1 MANNDFIK
9 LRNISKKFDDVIAV
23 DSLDLDISEGEFFSL
38 LGPSGCGKTTLL
50 RILAGFEYPT
60 TGNVFIDTQR
70 IDKPGAKVET
80 NCNLILKQKDK
91 IWVSRGGYKLDKA
104 INDFEVDCTG
114 IIAMDIGSST
124 GGFTDVLIK
133 KGAKKVY
140 SVDVG
145 YGQLDWNIR
154 NNACVEVL
162 EKTNARYL
170 DSDII
175 SDKLD
180 AIVCDV
186 SFISLKKVIKPN
198 IKFLKNNGWIIS
210 LIKPQF
216 EIGKDLLGK
225 GGVVKNA
232 EHHQMVVD
240 DIRVFFENEI
250 DLSIKGIIDSPI
262 LGPKGN
268 KEFLIYGQK

>member
-1 MANNDFIK
+1 
-9 LRNISKKFDDVIAV
+9 
-23 DSLDLDISEGEFFSL
+23 
-38 LGPSGCGKTTLL
+38 
-50 RILAGFEYPT
+50 
-60 TGNVFIDTQR
+60 
-70 IDKPGAKVET
+70 
-80 NCNLILKQKDK
+80 
-91 IWVSRGGYKLDKA
+91 
-104 INDFEVDCTG
+104 
-114 IIAMDIGSST
+114 MDIGSST

-140 SVDVG
+140 CVDVG

-154 NNACVEVL
+154 NNHRVIVL
-162 EKTNARYL
+162 EKTNAKYL
-170 DSDII
+170 DSKKII
-175 SDKLD
+175 DELD

-198 IKFLKNNGWIIS
+198 MKFLKTKGWLIC

-216 EIGKDLLGK
+216 EIGKNLLVK
-225 GGVVKNA
+225 GGVVKNI

-250 DLSIKGIIDSPI
+250 NLNVKGIIESPI

-268 KEFLIYGQK
+268 KEFLIYGQKKLENLFG

>member
-1 MANNDFIK
+1 M
-9 LRNISKKFDDVIAV
+9 LFDK
-23 DSLDLDISEGEFFSL
+23 DLVKSRQEAIGL
-38 LGPSGCGKTTLL
+38 
-50 RILAGFEYPT
+50 ILS
-60 TGNVFIDTQR
+60 GNVFIDSQR
-70 IDKPGAKVET
+70 IDKPGTKVKT
-80 NCNLILKQKDK
+80 NCNLILKKK
-91 IWVSRGGYKLDKA
+91 NKAWVSRGGYKLERA
-104 INDFEVDCTG
+104 IREFNVECRD

-133 KGAKKVY
+133 KGAQKVY

-154 NNACVEVL
+154 NNHRVIVL
-162 EKTNARYL
+162 EKTNAKYL
-170 DSDII
+170 DSKKIT
-175 SDKLD
+175 DKLD

-198 IKFLKNNGWIIS
+198 IKLLKTKGWLIS

-216 EIGKDLLGK
+216 EIGKNLLGK
-225 GGVVKNA
+225 GGIVKNI

-240 DIRVFFENEI
+240 DIKDFFENEI
-250 DLSIKGIIDSPI
+250 NLNVKGIIESPI

-268 KEFLIYGQK
+268 KEFLIYVQN

>member
-1 MANNDFIK
+1 MKSRQAAIW
-9 LRNISKKFDDVIAV
+9 L
-23 DSLDLDISEGEFFSL
+23 
-38 LGPSGCGKTTLL
+38 
-50 RILAGFEYPT
+50 ILS
-60 TGNVFIDTQR
+60 GNVFLDSQR
-70 IDKPGAKVET
+70 IDKPGTKVET

-104 INDFEVDCTG
+104 VNQFDVDCTD

-145 YGQLDWNIR
+145 YGQLDWNLR
-154 NNACVEVL
+154 NNARVEVL

-170 DSDII
+170 DSDKV

-180 AIVCDV
+180 DIVCDV

-198 IKFLKNNGWIIS
+198 IK
-210 LIKPQF
+210 
-216 EIGKDLLGK
+216 
-225 GGVVKNA
+225 
-232 EHHQMVVD
+232 
-240 DIRVFFENEI
+240 
-250 DLSIKGIIDSPI
+250 
-262 LGPKGN
+262 
-268 KEFLIYGQK
+268 

>member
-1 MANNDFIK
+1 
-9 LRNISKKFDDVIAV
+9 LLFDK
-23 DSLDLDISEGEFFSL
+23 DLVKSRQEAIGL
-38 LGPSGCGKTTLL
+38 
-50 RILAGFEYPT
+50 ILS
-60 TGNVFIDTQR
+60 GNVFIDSQR
-70 IDKPGAKVET
+70 IDKPGTKVET
-80 NCNLILKQKDK
+80 DCNLILKKK
-91 IWVSRGGYKLDKA
+91 NKMWVSRGGYKLDQA
-104 INDFEVDCTG
+104 IDEFDIDCTD

-154 NNACVEVL
+154 NNYRVVVL

-170 DSDII
+170 DSKKI

-198 IKFLKNNGWIIS
+198 IKFLKTKGWLIS

-225 GGVVKNA
+225 GGIVKNI
-232 EHHQMVVD
+232 EHHQMILD
-240 DIRVFFENEI
+240 DIKDFFENEI
-250 DLSIKGIIDSPI
+250 NLNVKGITESPI

-268 KEFLIYGQK
+268 KEFLIYGQN

>member
-1 MANNDFIK
+1 M
-9 LRNISKKFDDVIAV
+9 LFDK
-23 DSLDLDISEGEFFSL
+23 DLVNSRQEAIGL
-38 LGPSGCGKTTLL
+38 
-50 RILAGFEYPT
+50 ILS
-60 TGNVFIDTQR
+60 GNVFIDSHR
-70 IDKPGAKVET
+70 IDKPGTKVET
-80 NCNLILKQKDK
+80 NCNLILKKK
-91 IWVSRGGYKLDKA
+91 NKMWVSRGGYKLDQA
-104 INDFEVDCTG
+104 IREFDVDCTD
-114 IIAMDIGSST
+114 IIVMDIGSST

-154 NNACVEVL
+154 NNARVVVL

-170 DSDII
+170 DNKLI

-186 SFISLKKVIKPN
+186 SFISLKKIIKPN
-198 IKFLKNNGWIIS
+198 IKFLKTKGWLIG

-216 EIGKDLLGK
+216 EIGKNLLGK
-225 GGVVKNA
+225 GGVVKNI
-232 EHHQMVVD
+232 EHHKMVVD
-240 DIRVFFENEI
+240 DIRFFFENEI
-250 DLSIKGIIDSPI
+250 NLNVKGIIESPI

>member
-1 MANNDFIK
+1 M
-9 LRNISKKFDDVIAV
+9 LFDKNLVKSRQEAIG
-23 DSLDLDISEGEFFSL
+23 L
-38 LGPSGCGKTTLL
+38 
-50 RILAGFEYPT
+50 ILS
-60 TGNVFIDTQR
+60 GNVFIDSQR
-70 IDKPGAKVET
+70 IDKPGTKVEI

-91 IWVSRGGYKLDKA
+91 MWVSRGGYKLDKA

-145 YGQLDWNIR
+145 YGQLDWNLR
-154 NNACVEVL
+154 NNARVEVL

-175 SDKLD
+175 SNELD

-268 KEFLIYGQK
+268 KEFLIYGKK

>member
-1 MANNDFIK
+1 M
-9 LRNISKKFDDVIAV
+9 LFDK
-23 DSLDLDISEGEFFSL
+23 DLVKSRQEAIGL
-38 LGPSGCGKTTLL
+38 
-50 RILAGFEYPT
+50 ILA
-60 TGNVFIDTQR
+60 GNVFIDSKR
-70 IDKPGAKVET
+70 IDKPGTKVEI
-80 NCNLILKQKDK
+80 NCNLSLRKKCK
-91 IWVSRGGYKLDKA
+91 MWVSRGGYKLDRA
-104 INDFEVDCTG
+104 INEFEIDCTD
-114 IIAMDIGSST
+114 ITAMDIGAST

-170 DSDII
+170 DNNII
-175 SDKLD
+175 RDKLD

-198 IKFLKNNGWIIS
+198 IKFLKKKGWIIS

-225 GGVVKNA
+225 GGIVKNV

-250 DLSIKGIIDSPI
+250 NLSVKGIIESPI

-268 KEFLIYGQK
+268 KEFLIYGQN

>member
-1 MANNDFIK
+1 MLFAKNLVNSRQEAIG
-9 LRNISKKFDDVIAV
+9 L
-23 DSLDLDISEGEFFSL
+23 
-38 LGPSGCGKTTLL
+38 
-50 RILAGFEYPT
+50 ILS
-60 TGNVFIDTQR
+60 GNVFIDSQR
-70 IDKPGAKVET
+70 IDKPGTKVET
-80 NCNLILKQKDK
+80 NCNLVLKKKDK
-91 IWVSRGGYKLDKA
+91 IWVSRGGYKLDQA
-104 INDFEVDCTG
+104 IREFDVDCKN
-114 IIAMDIGSST
+114 IIVMDIGSST

-154 NNACVEVL
+154 NNSRVVVL

-170 DSDII
+170 NNKLI

-186 SFISLKKVIKPN
+186 SFISLKKIIKPN
-198 IKFLKNNGWIIS
+198 IKFLKTKGWLIC

-216 EIGKDLLGK
+216 EIGKNLLVK
-225 GGVVKNA
+225 GGVVKNI

-250 DLSIKGIIDSPI
+250 NLNVKGIIESPI

-268 KEFLIYGQK
+268 KEFLIYAQKKLENLFG

>member
-1 MANNDFIK
+1 M
-9 LRNISKKFDDVIAV
+9 LFDKNLVKSRQEAIG
-23 DSLDLDISEGEFFSL
+23 L
-38 LGPSGCGKTTLL
+38 
-50 RILAGFEYPT
+50 ILS
-60 TGNVFIDTQR
+60 GNVFIDSQKV
-70 IDKPGAKVET
+70 DKPGTKVKT
-80 NCNLILKQKDK
+80 NCNLILKQKHK
-91 IWVSRGGYKLDKA
+91 IWVSRGGYKLDQA
-104 INDFEVDCTG
+104 IKEFDVDCTG

-154 NNACVEVL
+154 KNHRVTVL

-170 DSDII
+170 DSKKI

-198 IKFLKNNGWIIS
+198 IKFLKTKGWLIS

-225 GGVVKNA
+225 GGVVKNV
-232 EHHQMVVD
+232 EHHQMVID
-240 DIRVFFENEI
+240 DIRDFFENEI
-250 DLSIKGIIDSPI
+250 NLNVKGVTESPI

-268 KEFLIYGQK
+268 KEFLIYGQN

>member
-1 MANNDFIK
+1 M
-9 LRNISKKFDDVIAV
+9 
-23 DSLDLDISEGEFFSL
+23 
-38 LGPSGCGKTTLL
+38 
-50 RILAGFEYPT
+50 
-60 TGNVFIDTQR
+60 
-70 IDKPGAKVET
+70 
-80 NCNLILKQKDK
+80 
-91 IWVSRGGYKLDKA
+91 WVSRGGYKLDRA
-104 INDFEVDCTG
+104 INEFEIDCTD
-114 IIAMDIGSST
+114 ITAMDIGAST

-170 DSDII
+170 DNNII
-175 SDKLD
+175 RDKLD

-198 IKFLKNNGWIIS
+198 IKFLKKKGWIIS

-225 GGVVKNA
+225 GGIVKNV

-250 DLSIKGIIDSPI
+250 NLSVKGIIESPI

-268 KEFLIYGQK
+268 KEFLIYGQN

>member
-1 MANNDFIK
+1 M
-9 LRNISKKFDDVIAV
+9 LFDK
-23 DSLDLDISEGEFFSL
+23 DLVKSRQEAIGL
-38 LGPSGCGKTTLL
+38 
-50 RILAGFEYPT
+50 ILA
-60 TGNVFIDTQR
+60 GNVFIDSQR
-70 IDKPGAKVET
+70 IDKPGTKVEI
-80 NCNLILKQKDK
+80 NCNLSLKKK
-91 IWVSRGGYKLDKA
+91 YKTWVSRGGYKLDQA
-104 INDFEVDCTG
+104 INEFEIDCTD
-114 IIAMDIGSST
+114 ITAMDIGAST
-124 GGFTDVLIK
+124 GGFTDVLLK

-154 NNACVEVL
+154 NNARVEVL

-198 IKFLKNNGWIIS
+198 IKFLKNDGWIIS

-216 EIGKDLLGK
+216 EIGRDLLGK
-225 GGVVKNA
+225 GGIVKNA

-240 DIRVFFENEI
+240 DIRAFFENEI

-268 KEFLIYGQK
+268 KEFLIYGHK

>member
-1 MANNDFIK
+1 
-9 LRNISKKFDDVIAV
+9 LLFDK
-23 DSLDLDISEGEFFSL
+23 DLVKSRQEAIGL
-38 LGPSGCGKTTLL
+38 
-50 RILAGFEYPT
+50 ILS
-60 TGNVFIDTQR
+60 GNVFIDSQR
-70 IDKPGAKVET
+70 IDKPGTKVET
-80 NCNLILKQKDK
+80 DCNLILKK
-91 IWVSRGGYKLDKA
+91 INKMWVSRGGYKLDQA
-104 INDFEVDCTG
+104 IDEFDIDCTD

-154 NNACVEVL
+154 NNHRVIVL

-170 DSDII
+170 DSKKI

-198 IKFLKNNGWIIS
+198 IKFLKTKGWLIS

-225 GGVVKNA
+225 GGIVKNI
-232 EHHQMVVD
+232 EHHQMVLD
-240 DIRVFFENEI
+240 DIRDFFENEI
-250 DLSIKGIIDSPI
+250 NLNVKGITESPI

>member
-1 MANNDFIK
+1 M
-9 LRNISKKFDDVIAV
+9 LFDKNLVNSRQEAIG
-23 DSLDLDISEGEFFSL
+23 L
-38 LGPSGCGKTTLL
+38 
-50 RILAGFEYPT
+50 ILS
-60 TGNVFIDTQR
+60 GNVFIDSQR
-70 IDKPGAKVET
+70 IDKPGTKVET
-80 NCNLILKQKDK
+80 NCNLVLKKKDK
-91 IWVSRGGYKLDKA
+91 IWVSRGGYKLDQA
-104 INDFEVDCTG
+104 IREFDVDCKD

-154 NNACVEVL
+154 NNSRVVVL

-170 DSDII
+170 NNKLI

-186 SFISLKKVIKPN
+186 SFISLKKIIKPN
-198 IKFLKNNGWIIS
+198 IKFLKTKGWLIC

-216 EIGKDLLGK
+216 EIGKNLLVK
-225 GGVVKNA
+225 GGVVKNI

-250 DLSIKGIIDSPI
+250 NLNVKGIIESPI

-268 KEFLIYGQK
+268 KEFLIYGQKKLENLFG

>member
-1 MANNDFIK
+1 M
-9 LRNISKKFDDVIAV
+9 LFDK
-23 DSLDLDISEGEFFSL
+23 DLVKSRQEAIGL
-38 LGPSGCGKTTLL
+38 
-50 RILAGFEYPT
+50 ILS
-60 TGNVFIDTQR
+60 GNVFIDSQR
-70 IDKPGAKVET
+70 IDKPGTKVET
-80 NCNLILKQKDK
+80 DCNLILKK
-91 IWVSRGGYKLDKA
+91 INKMWVSRGGYKLDQA
-104 INDFEVDCTG
+104 IDKFDIDCKD

-154 NNACVEVL
+154 NNHRVIVL

-170 DSDII
+170 DSKKI

-198 IKFLKNNGWIIS
+198 IKFLKTKGWLIS

-216 EIGKDLLGK
+216 EIGKNLLGK
-225 GGVVKNA
+225 GGVVKNI

-240 DIRVFFENEI
+240 DIRDFFENEI
-250 DLSIKGIIDSPI
+250 NLNVKGITESPI

-268 KEFLIYGQK
+268 KEFLIYGQN

>member
-1 MANNDFIK
+1 M
-9 LRNISKKFDDVIAV
+9 LFDK
-23 DSLDLDISEGEFFSL
+23 DLVKSRQEAIGL
-38 LGPSGCGKTTLL
+38 
-50 RILAGFEYPT
+50 ILA
-60 TGNVFIDTQR
+60 GNVFIDSQR
-70 IDKPGAKVET
+70 IDKPGTKVEI
-80 NCNLILKQKDK
+80 NCNLSLKKK
-91 IWVSRGGYKLDKA
+91 YKTWVSRGGYKLDQA
-104 INDFEVDCTG
+104 INEFEIDCTD
-114 IIAMDIGSST
+114 ITAMDIGAST

-154 NNACVEVL
+154 NNARVEVL

-175 SDKLD
+175 SDQLD

-198 IKFLKNNGWIIS
+198 VKLLKNNGWIIS

-225 GGVVKNA
+225 GGVVKNT

-240 DIRVFFENEI
+240 DITAFFENEI

-268 KEFLIYGQK
+268 KEFLIYGKK

>member
-1 MANNDFIK
+1 M
-9 LRNISKKFDDVIAV
+9 S
-23 DSLDLDISEGEFFSL
+23 
-38 LGPSGCGKTTLL
+38 
-50 RILAGFEYPT
+50 
-60 TGNVFIDTQR
+60 GNVFIDSLR
-70 IDKPGAKVET
+70 IDKPGTKVEID
-80 NCNLILKQKDK
+80 CNLILKKKDK
-91 IWVSRGGYKLDKA
+91 MWVSRGGYKLDKA
-104 INDFEVDCTG
+104 IREFDVDCTDV
-114 IIAMDIGSST
+114 IAMDIGSST

-154 NNACVEVL
+154 NNRRVTVL

-170 DSDII
+170 DSKKI
-175 SDKLD
+175 SEKLD

-198 IKFLKNNGWIIS
+198 IKFLKTKGWLIS

-225 GGVVKNA
+225 GGIVKNI
-232 EHHQMVVD
+232 EHHEMVLD

-250 DLSIKGIIDSPI
+250 NLNVRGVIESPI

>member
-1 MANNDFIK
+1 M
-9 LRNISKKFDDVIAV
+9 LFDKDLVKSRQEAV
-23 DSLDLDISEGEFFSL
+23 GL
-38 LGPSGCGKTTLL
+38 
-50 RILAGFEYPT
+50 ILS
-60 TGNVFIDTQR
+60 GNVFIDSQR
-70 IDKPGAKVET
+70 IDKPGTKVET
-80 NCNLILKQKDK
+80 DCNLILKK
-91 IWVSRGGYKLDKA
+91 INKMWVSRGGYKLDQA
-104 INDFEVDCTG
+104 IDEFDIDCTD

-154 NNACVEVL
+154 NNHRVIVL

-170 DSDII
+170 DSKKI

-198 IKFLKNNGWIIS
+198 IKFLKTKGWLIS

-225 GGVVKNA
+225 GGVVKNI

-240 DIRVFFENEI
+240 DIRDFFENEI
-250 DLSIKGIIDSPI
+250 NLNVKGITESPI

-268 KEFLIYGQK
+268 KEFLIYGQN

>member
-1 MANNDFIK
+1 M
-9 LRNISKKFDDVIAV
+9 LFDK
-23 DSLDLDISEGEFFSL
+23 DLVKSRQEAIGL
-38 LGPSGCGKTTLL
+38 
-50 RILAGFEYPT
+50 ILA
-60 TGNVFIDTQR
+60 GNVFIDSQR
-70 IDKPGAKVET
+70 IDKPGTKVEI
-80 NCNLILKQKDK
+80 NCNLFLKKK
-91 IWVSRGGYKLDKA
+91 NKTWVSRGGFKLDRA
-104 INDFEVDCTG
+104 INEFDVDCKD

-140 SVDVG
+140 CVDVG

-154 NNACVEVL
+154 NDHRVIVL

-170 DSDII
+170 DSKKII
-175 SDKLD
+175 DRVD

-198 IKFLKNNGWIIS
+198 IKFLKTKGWLIS

-225 GGVVKNA
+225 GGVVKNLK
-232 EHHQMVVD
+232 HHQMVID
-240 DIRVFFENEI
+240 DIRDFFENEI
-250 DLSIKGIIDSPI
+250 NLNVKGITESPI

-268 KEFLIYGQK
+268 KEFLIYGQN

>member
-1 MANNDFIK
+1 MKSRQEAIG
-9 LRNISKKFDDVIAV
+9 L
-23 DSLDLDISEGEFFSL
+23 
-38 LGPSGCGKTTLL
+38 
-50 RILAGFEYPT
+50 ILS
-60 TGNVFIDTQR
+60 GNVFIDSQR
-70 IDKPGAKVET
+70 IDKPGIKVEI
-80 NCNLILKQKDK
+80 NCNLIVKQKDK
-91 IWVSRGGYKLDKA
+91 MWVSRGGYKLDQA
-104 INDFEVDCTG
+104 IKEFNIDCID

-124 GGFTDVLIK
+124 GGFTDVLIRN
-133 KGAKKVY
+133 GAKKVY

-154 NNACVEVL
+154 NNARVEVL

-170 DSDII
+170 DSDMI

-198 IKFLKNNGWIIS
+198 IKFLNNNGWIIS

-216 EIGKDLLGK
+216 EIGKNLLGK
-225 GGVVKNA
+225 GGIVKNA

-240 DIRVFFENEI
+240 DIRAFFENEI
-250 DLSIKGIIDSPI
+250 DLSIKGIIESPI

-268 KEFLIYGQK
+268 KEFLIYGKK

>member
-1 MANNDFIK
+1 MLFAKNLVNSRQEAIG
-9 LRNISKKFDDVIAV
+9 L
-23 DSLDLDISEGEFFSL
+23 
-38 LGPSGCGKTTLL
+38 
-50 RILAGFEYPT
+50 ILS
-60 TGNVFIDTQR
+60 GNVFIDSQR
-70 IDKPGAKVET
+70 IDKPGTKVET
-80 NCNLILKQKDK
+80 NCNLVLKKKDK
-91 IWVSRGGYKLDKA
+91 IWVSRGGYKLDQA
-104 INDFEVDCTG
+104 IREFDVDCKD
-114 IIAMDIGSST
+114 IIVMDIGSST

-154 NNACVEVL
+154 NNSRVVVL

-170 DSDII
+170 NNKLI

-186 SFISLKKVIKPN
+186 SFISLKKIIKPN
-198 IKFLKNNGWIIS
+198 IKFLKTKGWLIC

-216 EIGKDLLGK
+216 EIGKNLLVK
-225 GGVVKNA
+225 GGVVKNI

-250 DLSIKGIIDSPI
+250 NLNVKGIIESPI

-268 KEFLIYGQK
+268 KEFLIYAQKKLENLFG

>member
-1 MANNDFIK
+1 M
-9 LRNISKKFDDVIAV
+9 S
-23 DSLDLDISEGEFFSL
+23 
-38 LGPSGCGKTTLL
+38 
-50 RILAGFEYPT
+50 
-60 TGNVFIDTQR
+60 GNVFIGSQR
-70 IDKPGAKVET
+70 IDKPGTKVEM
-80 NCNLILKQKDK
+80 NCNLILKKK
-91 IWVSRGGYKLDKA
+91 NKMWVSRGGYKLDQA
-104 INDFEVDCTG
+104 IRKFNVDCTD
-114 IIAMDIGSST
+114 IIAMDIGAST

-154 NNACVEVL
+154 NNARVVVL

-170 DSDII
+170 DNKLI

-186 SFISLKKVIKPN
+186 SFISLKKIIKPN
-198 IKFLKNNGWIIS
+198 VKFLKTKGWLIS

-225 GGVVKNA
+225 GGVVKDI
-232 EHHQMVVD
+232 EHHQMINN
-240 DIRVFFENEI
+240 DIR
-250 DLSIKGIIDSPI
+250 L
-262 LGPKGN
+262 
-268 KEFLIYGQK
+268 FLKMKLI

>member
-1 MANNDFIK
+1 M
-9 LRNISKKFDDVIAV
+9 KKKY
-23 DSLDLDISEGEFFSL
+23 
-38 LGPSGCGKTTLL
+38 KT
-50 RILAGFEYPT
+50 
-60 TGNVFIDTQR
+60 
-70 IDKPGAKVET
+70 
-80 NCNLILKQKDK
+80 
-91 IWVSRGGYKLDKA
+91 WVSRGGYKLDQA
-104 INDFEVDCTG
+104 INEFEIDCTD
-114 IIAMDIGSST
+114 ITAMDIGAST

-216 EIGKDLLGK
+216 EIGKKLLGK
-225 GGVVKNA
+225 GGIVKNA

-250 DLSIKGIIDSPI
+250 DLSIKGITDSPI

-268 KEFLIYGQK
+268 KEFLIYGKK

>member
-1 MANNDFIK
+1 M
-9 LRNISKKFDDVIAV
+9 LFDKNLVKSRQEAIG
-23 DSLDLDISEGEFFSL
+23 L
-38 LGPSGCGKTTLL
+38 
-50 RILAGFEYPT
+50 ILS
-60 TGNVFIDTQR
+60 GNVFIDSQR
-70 IDKPGAKVET
+70 IDKPGTKVET
-80 NCNLILKQKDK
+80 NCNLVLKQQDK
-91 IWVSRGGYKLDKA
+91 MWVSRGGYKLDRA
-104 INDFEVDCTG
+104 INEFDLDCSD

-124 GGFTDVLIK
+124 GGFTDVLIE
-133 KGAKKVY
+133 KGAKKIY
-140 SVDVG
+140 CVDVG
-145 YGQLDWNIR
+145 YGQLDWSIR
-154 NNACVEVL
+154 NNVRVKSL

-216 EIGKDLLGK
+216 EIGKTLLGK
-225 GGVVKNA
+225 GGVVKNT

-240 DIRVFFENEI
+240 DITAFFENEI

-268 KEFLIYGQK
+268 KEFLIYGQKSVSYTHLTLPTNREV

>member
-1 MANNDFIK
+1 
-9 LRNISKKFDDVIAV
+9 
-23 DSLDLDISEGEFFSL
+23 
-38 LGPSGCGKTTLL
+38 
-50 RILAGFEYPT
+50 
-60 TGNVFIDTQR
+60 
-70 IDKPGAKVET
+70 
-80 NCNLILKQKDK
+80 
-91 IWVSRGGYKLDKA
+91 
-104 INDFEVDCTG
+104 
-114 IIAMDIGSST
+114 MDIGAST

-145 YGQLDWNIR
+145 YGQLDWNLR
-154 NNACVEVL
+154 NNVRVKVL

-170 DSDII
+170 NGNMI

-240 DIRVFFENEI
+240 DIKNFFENEI
-250 DLSIKGIIDSPI
+250 NLSVKGIIESPI

-268 KEFLIYGQK
+268 KEFLIFGQK

>member
-1 MANNDFIK
+1 M
-9 LRNISKKFDDVIAV
+9 LFDK
-23 DSLDLDISEGEFFSL
+23 DLVKSRQEAIGL
-38 LGPSGCGKTTLL
+38 
-50 RILAGFEYPT
+50 ILA
-60 TGNVFIDTQR
+60 GNVFIDSQR
-70 IDKPGAKVET
+70 IDKPGTKVEI
-80 NCNLILKQKDK
+80 NCNLSLKKK
-91 IWVSRGGYKLDKA
+91 YKTWVSRGGYKLDQA
-104 INDFEVDCTG
+104 INEFKIDCRDIT
-114 IIAMDIGSST
+114 AMDIGAST
-124 GGFTDVLIK
+124 GGFTDVLIQ

-154 NNACVEVL
+154 NNARVKVL

-175 SDKLD
+175 SNKLD

-198 IKFLKNNGWIIS
+198 VKFLKNNGWIIS

-225 GGVVKNA
+225 GGIVKNA
-232 EHHQMVVD
+232 EHHQMVLD
-240 DIRVFFENEI
+240 DIKIFFENEI
-250 DLSIKGIIDSPI
+250 NLSVKGIIDSPI

>member
-1 MANNDFIK
+1 MLFAKNLVNSRQEAIG
-9 LRNISKKFDDVIAV
+9 L
-23 DSLDLDISEGEFFSL
+23 
-38 LGPSGCGKTTLL
+38 
-50 RILAGFEYPT
+50 ILS
-60 TGNVFIDTQR
+60 GNVFIDSQR
-70 IDKPGAKVET
+70 IDKPGTKVET
-80 NCNLILKQKDK
+80 NCNLVLKKKDK
-91 IWVSRGGYKLDKA
+91 IWVSRGGYKLDQA
-104 INDFEVDCTG
+104 IREFDVDCKD

-154 NNACVEVL
+154 NNSRVVVL

-170 DSDII
+170 NNKLI

-186 SFISLKKVIKPN
+186 SFISLKKIIKPN
-198 IKFLKNNGWIIS
+198 IKFLKTKGWLIG

-216 EIGKDLLGK
+216 EIGKNLLGK
-225 GGVVKNA
+225 GGVVKNI
-232 EHHQMVVD
+232 EHHKMVVD
-240 DIRVFFENEI
+240 DIRFFFENEI
-250 DLSIKGIIDSPI
+250 NLNVKGIIESPI

>member
-1 MANNDFIK
+1 MG
-9 LRNISKKFDDVIAV
+9 L
-23 DSLDLDISEGEFFSL
+23 
-38 LGPSGCGKTTLL
+38 
-50 RILAGFEYPT
+50 ILS
-60 TGNVFIDTQR
+60 GNVFIDTQR
-70 IDKPGAKVET
+70 IDKPGTKVET
-80 NCNLILKQKDK
+80 NCNLILKQKNK
-91 IWVSRGGYKLDKA
+91 MWVSRGGYKLDKA
-104 INDFEVDCTG
+104 INEFDVDCTDK
-114 IIAMDIGSST
+114 IAMDIGSST

-133 KGAKKVY
+133 QGAKKVY

-154 NNACVEVL
+154 NNVRVKVL

-180 AIVCDV
+180 VIVCDV

-216 EIGKDLLGK
+216 EIGKDLLEK

-232 EHHQMVVD
+232 EHHQMVLD
-240 DIRVFFENEI
+240 DIRFFFENEI
-250 DLSIKGIIDSPI
+250 NLSIKGIIESPI
-262 LGPKGN
+262 RGPKGN
-268 KEFLIYGQK
+268 KEFLICVKK

>member
-1 MANNDFIK
+1 M
-9 LRNISKKFDDVIAV
+9 LFDK
-23 DSLDLDISEGEFFSL
+23 DLVKSRQEAIGL
-38 LGPSGCGKTTLL
+38 
-50 RILAGFEYPT
+50 ILS
-60 TGNVFIDTQR
+60 GNVFIDSQR
-70 IDKPGAKVET
+70 IDKPGTKVGT
-80 NCNLILKQKDK
+80 DCNIMLKKKNK
-91 IWVSRGGYKLDKA
+91 IWVSRGGYKLDQA
-104 INDFEVDCTG
+104 INEFDVNCED

-154 NNACVEVL
+154 NNYRVVVL

-170 DSDII
+170 DSKKI

-198 IKFLKNNGWIIS
+198 IKFLKTKGWLIS

-225 GGVVKNA
+225 GGIVKNI
-232 EHHQMVVD
+232 EHHQMVLD
-240 DIRVFFENEI
+240 DIRDFFENEI
-250 DLSIKGIIDSPI
+250 NLNVKGITESPI

>member
-1 MANNDFIK
+1 M
-9 LRNISKKFDDVIAV
+9 LFDK
-23 DSLDLDISEGEFFSL
+23 DLVKSRQEAIGH
-38 LGPSGCGKTTLL
+38 
-50 RILAGFEYPT
+50 ILS
-60 TGNVFIDTQR
+60 GNVFIDSQR
-70 IDKPGAKVET
+70 IDKPGTKVET
-80 NCNLILKQKDK
+80 NCNLILKKKDK
-91 IWVSRGGYKLDKA
+91 IWVSRGGYKLDQA
-104 INDFEVDCTG
+104 IKEFEVDCTA

-140 SVDVG
+140 CVDVG

-154 NNACVEVL
+154 NDHRVIVL

-170 DSDII
+170 DSKKII
-175 SDKLD
+175 DRVD

-198 IKFLKNNGWIIS
+198 IKFLKTKGWLIS

-225 GGVVKNA
+225 GGIVKNV
-232 EHHQMVVD
+232 EHHQMVLD
-240 DIRVFFENEI
+240 DITNFFENEI
-250 DLSIKGIIDSPI
+250 NLNVKGITESPV

-268 KEFLIYGQK
+268 KEFLIYVQN

>member
-1 MANNDFIK
+1 M
-9 LRNISKKFDDVIAV
+9 LFDKNLVKSRQEAIG
-23 DSLDLDISEGEFFSL
+23 L
-38 LGPSGCGKTTLL
+38 
-50 RILAGFEYPT
+50 ILS
-60 TGNVFIDTQR
+60 GNVFIDSQR
-70 IDKPGAKVET
+70 IDKPGIKVEI
-80 NCNLILKQKDK
+80 NCNLIVKQKDK
-91 IWVSRGGYKLDKA
+91 MWVSRGGYKLDQA
-104 INDFEVDCTG
+104 IKEFNIDCID

-124 GGFTDVLIK
+124 GGFTDVLIRN
-133 KGAKKVY
+133 GAKKVY

-154 NNACVEVL
+154 NNARVEVL

-170 DSDII
+170 DSDMI

-198 IKFLKNNGWIIS
+198 IKFLNNNGWIIS

-216 EIGKDLLGK
+216 EIGKNLLGK
-225 GGVVKNA
+225 GGIVKNA
-232 EHHQMVVD
+232 EHHHMVVD
-240 DIRVFFENEI
+240 DIRAFFENEI
-250 DLSIKGIIDSPI
+250 DLSIKGIIESPI

-268 KEFLIYGQK
+268 KEFLIYGKK